1 MEIRATY
8 LVRGKIMR
16 KATIRIEIVA
26 MNSLKC
32 LLLTIFK
39 LENIIDYPFERTVK
53 PSALIDKL
61 FLKVPFPHNVP
72 VAPCTLYLLKL
83 FVGIKIDSFP
93 KF

>member
-8 LVRGKIMR
+8 LVRGKIIKR

-39 LENIIDYPFERTVK
+39 LENIIDYP
-53 PSALIDKL
+53 
-61 FLKVPFPHNVP
+61 LKEQ
-72 VAPCTLYLLKL
+72 
-83 FVGIKIDSFP
+83 
-93 KF
+93 